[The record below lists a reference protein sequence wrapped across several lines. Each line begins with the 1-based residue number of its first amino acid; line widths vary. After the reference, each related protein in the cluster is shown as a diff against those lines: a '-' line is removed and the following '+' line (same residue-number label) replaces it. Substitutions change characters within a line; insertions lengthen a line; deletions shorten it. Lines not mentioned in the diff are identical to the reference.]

1 MSTVAGGGPKSSL
14 SSGLVCAAV
23 LRTVSVGNMA
33 AVSKYLTAKNS
44 AVAGGVLLVL
54 YFLKQRRRSAGLN
67 RYVKTQIKCL
77 MHEFR

>member
-1 MSTVAGGGPKSSL
+1 
-14 SSGLVCAAV
+14 VCGAV
-23 LRTVSVGNMA
+23 LLTVSVGNMA

-44 AVAGGVLLVL
+44 AVAGGVLLLL

-67 RYVKTQIKCL
+67 RYAKTHIKCL